1 MKKIL
6 MYSSNEQNISVV
18 REIMQQEKTDF
29 ILIGDEQLKLT
40 VQLAFLLDK
49 DQTGDHRKMSGEY
62 LLMDGIT
69 KEEWYILFENIKRRI
84 KDFDVISIIRTSHN
98 QHWNLLEVFRK
109 ATQEKELMAMVMEL
123 ESILSRANQLDL
135 NSLEKSQREEIK
147 HALMSSYLLLS
158 QGKFEKEQVKE
169 HLILLKEILKGK

>member
-84 KDFDVISIIRTSHN
+84 KNFDVIVIIRTSHN
-98 QHWNLLEVFRK
+98 QHWSLLEVFRK

-123 ESILSRANQLDL
+123 ESILSRANQLEL
-135 NSLEKSQREEIK
+135 NSLEEIK

>member
-49 DQTGDHRKMSGEY
+49 DQTGD
-62 LLMDGIT
+62 I
-69 KEEWYILFENIKRRI
+69 
-84 KDFDVISIIRTSHN
+84 
-98 QHWNLLEVFRK
+98 
-109 ATQEKELMAMVMEL
+109 
-123 ESILSRANQLDL
+123 
-135 NSLEKSQREEIK
+135 
-147 HALMSSYLLLS
+147 
-158 QGKFEKEQVKE
+158 
-169 HLILLKEILKGK
+169 